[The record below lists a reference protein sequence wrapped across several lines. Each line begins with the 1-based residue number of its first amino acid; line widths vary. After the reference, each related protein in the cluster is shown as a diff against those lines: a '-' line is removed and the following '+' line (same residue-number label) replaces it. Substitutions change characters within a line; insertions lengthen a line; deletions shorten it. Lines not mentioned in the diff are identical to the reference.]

1 MPDEHVR
8 RTGTI
13 FRCGDYADKGFALTP
28 DEAKAA
34 IAAFTPVPVDL
45 EHTSTVLDNRLGT
58 LESVA
63 MHSDGTSLV
72 GTVALPKWLDDLLDD
87 GTRKVS
93 ATWDKAT
100 KQLRGLAIVN
110 TPRVAD
116 AALFAAFSA
125 TDEGKRLVAI
135 ESEFVGKRNSA
146 SDQQVVQTM
155 HDHAVTLGAEC
166 PTQVKMSKETDMDD
180 AKKIGVFDTLK
191 ALFGGGDIAPVVPAT
206 PAVTP
211 KETVPMSTTTT
222 PAADVETP
230 REKQMRAELDA
241 LKAQFSTS
249 VEAGTQTRAQ
259 QYADA
264 AIHANRAYP
273 AQRDSLTALFAQA
286 IRDDA
291 ANAATITFGATD
303 ADKGGRLDALVALVK
318 ATPAHT
324 LTTETIPENISV
336 LFGAP
341 EKGSKKD
348 DIDKDVEEAREWGKK
363 NLRKDA

>member
-13 FRCGDYADKGFALTP
+13 FRCGSFPDKDFALTP

-34 IAAFTPVPVDL
+34 IAAFQPCAVDL
-45 EHTSTVLDNRLGT
+45 EHTSTVLDNRLGM
-58 LESVA
+58 LERVE
-63 MHSDGTSLV
+63 MHADGESLV

-110 TPRVAD
+110 TPRIPD

-125 TDEGKRLVAI
+125 TDEGRRLVEI
-135 ESEFVGKRNSA
+135 ETEFAGKRHSQA
-146 SDQQVVQTM
+146 DQDRLDAIA
-155 HDHAVTLGAEC
+155 DHAVALGAT
-166 PTQVKMSKETDMDD
+166 PPKGQVKMSNDVSILQ
-180 AKKIGVFDTLK
+180 AIK
-191 ALFGGGDIAPVVPAT
+191 ALVTGQETAPVAPAQ
-206 PAVTP
+206 PAATP
-211 KETVPMSTTTT
+211 KEIVPMSTTTT

-230 REKQMRAELDA
+230 REKKMREEIES

-249 VEAGTQTRAQ
+249 VEATTQTRAKQ
-259 QYADA
+259 FADA
-264 AIHANRAYP
+264 AIATSHAYP
-273 AQRDSLTALFAQA
+273 AQRESLTALFAQA

-303 ADKGGRLDALVALVK
+303 ADRGGRLDALVALVK
-318 ATPAHT
+318 ATPAHG
-324 LTTETIPENISV
+324 LTAESVPENITA

-341 EKGSKKD
+341 EKPSKDK
-348 DIDKDVEEAREWGKK
+348 DIDKDVEEAREWAKK